1 MSYAETINT
10 KVFPGLHEAINEF
23 ARVYLYTDNSW
34 GETSWGVSHA
44 QHETYLKE
52 AENIKNAIVK
62 FFDLQIQAHSD
73 FYCDD
78 NCNRIFKL
86 SKSEINLA

>member
-23 ARVYLYTDNSW
+23 ARVSLYIGTSW

-62 FFDLQIQAHSD
+62 FFDAQIQAYSD
-73 FYCDD
+73 FYCEE
-78 NCNRIFKL
+78 NCNRIFKP
-86 SKSEINLA
+86 SKSEIELV